1 MSLDIKLEGDP
12 LIMLDCGVLGFE
24 SEREREIRLYEPPR
38 AQREREKERDKVIE
52 RVRKF
57 QRTGAQN

>member
-1 MSLDIKLEGDP
+1 MELEGDP
-12 LIMLDCGVLGFE
+12 LIMLDCEVLGFE
-24 SEREREIRLYEPPR
+24 SERGREREREIRLYEPPR
-38 AQREREKERDKVIE
+38 AQRERERDKVIE